1 MRRTS
6 VTTNPIRPIAI
17 GIFRRAGCVL
27 VGHAFD
33 SKKNEY
39 YCRPPGGGIEFGERA
54 EDALRRE
61 LREELGAEIENVRLM
76 SVIENRFELEGT
88 PRHEIVFVFEA
99 CFMDRKLHDTAKI
112 PMDDG
117 AWGGE
122 ATWEPLSRFESGD
135 RKLYPEG
142 LLDLLRVNR
151 PT

>member
-1 MRRTS
+1 M
-6 VTTNPIRPIAI
+6 TTNPIRPIAI
-17 GIFRRAGCVL
+17 CILRTDCSVL

-61 LREELGAEIENVRLM
+61 LREELGAEIEDVRLM
-76 SVIENRFELEGT
+76 SVIESRFELEGK

-99 CFMDRKLHDTAKI
+99 SFMDRMLHETARI
-112 PMDDG
+112 PMNDG

-142 LLDLLRVNR
+142 LLDLLRVNG